1 MTPTPYLYFQYQ
13 SCSEKFVPAWIK
25 TRGQRRR
32 RTETLIGSFPK
43 YKKRNLSQKT
53 LIHKKPK
60 PSNGLTYVTHAFMT
74 QFRTARAQFRLAF
87 ACSASFRGQ
96 SRNRLLVKTL
106 NPYTSRKAIKKAK
119 KQRLSN

>member
-1 MTPTPYLYFQYQ
+1 M
-13 SCSEKFVPAWIK
+13 
-25 TRGQRRR
+25 
-32 RTETLIGSFPK
+32 IGSFPK

-96 SRNRLLVKTL
+96 GRNRLLVKTL
-106 NPYTSRKAIKKAK
+106 NPYASRKAIKKAK